1 MAELEEQFRQCD
13 GDRDGAITFDELREI
28 LYKTAD
34 LHDDEIIEAMFTAT
48 DSDHDGRISFNEF
61 VHMMREE

>member
-1 MAELEEQFRQCD
+1 MKTHNAASEFKVPPELL
-13 GDRDGAITFDELREI
+13 ALDELREI